1 MQILPYDA
9 RYQPD
14 FFRISMEWLE
24 KHSLLEPEDTAM
36 LNNIESMLA
45 EGAGTFCAVE
55 GETVL
60 AVGMIHPLGGG
71 VWELCKLGTAEA
83 HQGKGAGTAIL
94 RTCMQYAENH
104 GAEKV
109 ILVSNHV
116 LQKALQ
122 MYEKFGFRH
131 VPLEA
136 QYAIYETADVQ
147 MEYRF
152 EEGDDN
158 ADRTI

>member
-1 MQILPYDA
+1 MGIVSYAPQYHA
-9 RYQPD
+9 D

-24 KHSLLEPEDTAM
+24 KHSLLEPEDTVM
-36 LNNIESMLA
+36 LQNIEAMLA
-45 EGAGTFCAVE
+45 EGAAAYCAVE
-55 GETVL
+55 DETVL

-71 VWELCKLGTAEA
+71 VWELCKLGTAEE

-94 RTCMQYAENH
+94 RTCMEYAKAH

-116 LQKALQ
+116 LETALK
-122 MYEKFGFRH
+122 MYEKFGFRQ

-147 MEYRF
+147 MEYVF
-152 EEGDDN
+152 QEGDDN